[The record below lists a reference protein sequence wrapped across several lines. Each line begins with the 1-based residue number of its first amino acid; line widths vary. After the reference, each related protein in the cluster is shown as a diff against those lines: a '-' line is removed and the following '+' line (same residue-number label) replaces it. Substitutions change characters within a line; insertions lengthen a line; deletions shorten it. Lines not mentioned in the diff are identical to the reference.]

1 MDSANTSLNRWELE
15 ATTKPLTSG
24 EGIVGML
31 ALATFGT
38 IFLVIIAGS
47 VYGIVGPKQ
56 HGGLEEQ
63 YQEKL
68 GGGTAP
74 AAAPAEAA
82 PAEAT
87 P

>member
-1 MDSANTSLNRWELE
+1 MDSANTSLNKWELE
-15 ATTKPLTSG
+15 ATAKPLTSG
-24 EGIVGML
+24 EGIVGIA
-31 ALATFGT
+31 ALVTFGA

-47 VYGIVGPKQ
+47 LYGAFGPEQ
-56 HGGLEEQ
+56 HGGLAEQ

-68 GGGTAP
+68 GGGTTP

-82 PAEAT
+82 PAEAA